1 MNTFLVK
8 LHKQTVSIEKD
19 VFLSLLDLSPIQEYK
34 DYLDAVANNEISF
47 ENLKILALKAGVPYP
62 LFFAPKAI
70 VDKQLLDK
78 EKNIFEKIPSKNEM
92 RMSSR
97 GKMDI
102 KDIEVIIKD
111 LSRKQEFLKTRIL
124 PKANLNTFIGSVAA
138 KVKSNISIE
147 IIATDIRDYLGIN
160 LSSLRNISKEKVL
173 QYLCSCAES
182 KDILISFSS
191 ANFMPQKINKE
202 VEFSGICIK
211 DKKFPYIFINTR
223 DDEKKPK
230 ILETTG
236 RQIFTLLTM
245 LVYISMGEFIL
256 SNKPAKY
263 KDDQAKKAFT
273 IAGEILVPKNELV
286 GISISNLDQLKEKA
300 HFFRVTPSMLL
311 YQLQANKIIS
321 VGAANAF
328 RQTLSQEIKKAE
340 PIHRHQPLQKNGY
353 GKYNG
358 ERFSRE
364 IIRAYQAKAISQVE
378 VKNILFRKNKM
389 EPTLLQEYIQ
399 KYK

>member
-1 MNTFLVK
+1 MSTFLVK
-8 LHKQTVSIEKD
+8 LHKQSIFIEKE

-34 DYLDAVANNEISF
+34 DYLDAVVDNEITF
-47 ENLKILALKAGVPYP
+47 ENLKILATKAGVPYP
-62 LFFAPKAI
+62 LFFAPKAV

-78 EKNIFEKIPSKNEM
+78 DKNIFEKIPSKNEM

-97 GKMDI
+97 GKMEK

-111 LSRKQEFLKTRIL
+111 LSRKQEFLKNRIL
-124 PKANLNTFIGSVAA
+124 PEANTNTFIGSVAA
-138 KVKSNISIE
+138 KIKGNVSVEN
-147 IIATDIRDYLGIN
+147 IATDIRDYLGID
-160 LSSLRNISKEKVL
+160 LYKLRSVSKEKVL
-173 QYLCSCAES
+173 QYLCTCAES
-182 KDILISFSS
+182 RSILISFSS
-191 ANFMPQKINKE
+191 ANFMPQKINKQ

-245 LVYISMGEFIL
+245 LVYIGMGEFIL
-256 SNKPAKY
+256 SNIKGKAKE
-263 KDDQAKKAFT
+263 DPSKKAFS
-273 IAGEILVPKNELV
+273 IAGEILIPKKDLV
-286 GISISNLDQLKEKA
+286 NITISSLEQLKQKA
-300 HFFRVTPSMLL
+300 HYFRVTPSMLL
-311 YQLQANKIIS
+311 YRLQENKIIRPND
-321 VGAANAF
+321 ANAF
-328 RQTLSQEIKKAE
+328 RYTLAQEVKKAE
-340 PIHRHQPLQKNGY
+340 SNHRHQPLQKNGY

-358 ERFSRE
+358 ERLSRE
-364 IIRAYQAKAISQVE
+364 IVRAYKSNSITQIE

-389 EPTLLQEYIQ
+389 EPSLLQEYIQ

>member
-1 MNTFLVK
+1 MSALLVK
-8 LHKQTVSIEKD
+8 LHKQTIFIEKE

-34 DYLDAVANNEISF
+34 DYLDAVTNNEITF
-47 ENLKILALKAGVPYP
+47 ENLKILATKAGVPYP

-70 VDKQLLDK
+70 VDKQLADK
-78 EKNIFEKIPSKNEM
+78 DKNIFEKIPSKNEM

-97 GKMDI
+97 GKMEL
-102 KDIEVIIKD
+102 KDIEVIVKD
-111 LSRKQEFLKTRIL
+111 LSRKQDFLKSRIL
-124 PKANLNTFIGSVAA
+124 PQTKANTFIGSVAS
-138 KVKSNISIE
+138 KIKDNTPLE
-147 IIATDIRDYLGIN
+147 KIATDIRDYLGID
-160 LSSLRNISKEKVL
+160 LFKLRNGSKEKVL
-173 QYLCSCAES
+173 QYICACAEN

-191 ANFMPQKINKE
+191 ANFMPQKISKQ

-230 ILETTG
+230 ILETAG

-245 LVYISMGEFIL
+245 LVYIGMGEFIL
-256 SNKPAKY
+256 SNKSGKA
-263 KDDQAKKAFT
+263 KDDPFKKAFS
-273 IAGEILVPKNELV
+273 IAGEIIIPKEDLV
-286 GISISNLDQLKEKA
+286 GVSISNLEQLKQKA
-300 HFFRVTPSMLL
+300 YFFRVTPSMLL
-311 YQLQANKIIS
+311 YRLQENKIIS
-321 VGAANAF
+321 PGVANAY
-328 RQTLSQEIKKAE
+328 RQTLAQEVKKAE

-364 IIRAYQAKAISQVE
+364 VVKAFKSNSISQIE

-389 EPTLLQEYIQ
+389 EPSLLQEYIQ